1 MIALALARPSP
12 GLASEAL
19 HAVVWAAAQAT
30 RAVRG
35 RRSAATMSFS
45 SCCCLHNPAHLAAC
59 HLGSHLPRPLPHARV
74 SPPPGGA
81 MHGRPASAPM
91 RSARS
96 DRATRPRHTHLFCRW
111 LAGQHHTAATLPQ
124 PLAPHT
130 RAAYGLQR
138 VARPRARAERPSCFR
153 GLGSDAPWPPPR
165 GHASG
170 LWCPLLLRL
179 LCLLPLYAVCT
190 PLPQGLVLTAQPT
203 KLAHADDRNNR
214 ARIKPIQAAS

>member
-12 GLASEAL
+12 GLASDAF
-19 HAVVWAAAQAT
+19 HAVVRAAAHAA

-35 RRSAATMSFS
+35 RRSVTAVSLS
-45 SCCCLHNPAHLAAC
+45 SCCCLPHPALD
-59 HLGSHLPRPLPHARV
+59 GVSPWLPPALPPATRARPL
-74 SPPPGGA
+74 SPDGA
-81 MHGRPASAPM
+81 PRGHSTSAPM
-91 RSARS
+91 HSTRS